1 MHKMNYDL
9 ICVGGG
15 IANLALA
22 YTYKKENIQK
32 TVAIIEKGNKI
43 ANRICPKTKTGY
55 CLNCKPCRIT
65 TGFGGAGCFSDCKL
79 TYSEEVGGSL
89 INYVGKEK
97 FNELQ
102 NSARNF
108 FSDLGASTPS
118 YFNEKYF
125 ERFSKQCEDSSLH
138 LVKSEVQHL
147 GTEGSYELMLELY
160 ARLEQMGVDIIC
172 NTAVTEID
180 FKRHNI
186 FVNNEVG
193 LTNHY
198 HYEKV
203 SIAVG
208 RYGSE
213 WLSNICKKNDIELEE
228 NTVDI
233 GVRVEVPKYVLEPVA
248 SNLYEMKI
256 VNQISDHSSV
266 RTFCVNPGGF
276 VVQENYDEVQCVNGH
291 SFFNTKSDNSNF
303 ALLYSIRF
311 TEPFNDPIEYGKSIC
326 KLANMLG
333 GGHILVQR
341 LGDLINNKRTNSKR
355 LAENKV
361 VPTLKDAI
369 GGDLRFVLPSKAVDA
384 IIDTL
389 RKLDKVMPEIW
400 DSDTLIYAPEVK
412 FYSSK
417 IKLNDKLQV
426 KNKGMEDVYF
436 LGDSSGVTH
445 GIIQSCMSGI
455 YTAENISKSNGKEE
469 GYPFDIK

>member
-1 MHKMNYDL
+1 MTYDL

-22 YTYKKENIQK
+22 YTYKKENK
-32 TVAIIEKGNKI
+32 HAHVAIIEKGPKI
-43 ANRICPKTKTGY
+43 SNRICPKTKTGY

-102 NSARNF
+102 NSARCF
-108 FSDLGASTPS
+108 FGDLGASTPS
-118 YFNEKYF
+118 YFDAEYF
-125 ERFSKQCEDSSLH
+125 ERFSKECEKNALH

-160 ARLEQMGVDIIC
+160 RRLDEMGVHILC
-172 NTAVTEID
+172 NTTVKSIQFEEHTLLASHSKGTER
-180 FKRHNI
+180 FSYNKLS
-186 FVNNEVG
+186 V
-193 LTNHY
+193 
-198 HYEKV
+198 
-203 SIAVG
+203 AVG

-213 WLSNICKKNDIELEE
+213 WLSNICRENNIELEE

-233 GVRVEVPKYVLEPVA
+233 GVRVEIPKYTLQAVA
-248 SNLYEMKI
+248 NHLYEMKI

-276 VVQENYDEVQCVNGH
+276 VVEEGYDEVKCVNGH
-291 SFFNTKSDNSNF
+291 SFFGKKSDNSNF

-341 LGDLINNKRTNSKR
+341 LGDLIDNKRTNAKR

-361 VPTLKDAI
+361 VPTLKDAV

-384 IIDTL
+384 ILDTL
-389 RKLDKVMPEIW
+389 KKLDSVIPEVW

-417 IKLNDKLQV
+417 IKLNKKLQV
-426 KNKGMEDVYF
+426 ENKEFKDVYF

-455 YTAENISKSNGKEE
+455 YTAENITESMKSK
-469 GYPFDIK
+469 YPFDIK